1 MKILR
6 NTETNDRVIV
16 NDLMDLLTYL
26 TDSDTDIND
35 LKLLFTDGYTSFNVE
50 N

>member
-1 MKILR
+1 MKIFQ

-16 NDLMDLLTYL
+16 NDLIDLLTYL

-35 LKLLFTDGYTSFNVE
+35 LELLFTDGYTSFNVE

>member
-16 NDLMDLLTYL
+16 NTLIDLLTYL
-26 TDSDTDIND
+26 TDTDTNIND
-35 LKLLFTDGYTSFNVE
+35 LELLFTDGYTSFNVE